1 MDRPR
6 AKPQPA
12 ASANRLPTIH
22 STPAIKRSVTSTTA
36 VGHDEPGSI
45 STHQVKGQNQEAIN
59 YSLQMKTALTELLND
74 GRVKGSTHGSRC
86 LQNILMQTER
96 DMRSER
102 RKSLN
107 AREAK

>member
-1 MDRPR
+1 MERPR
-6 AKPQPA
+6 KNPQPA
-12 ASANRLPTIH
+12 ASTNLLPTIH
-22 STPAIKRSVTSTTA
+22 STPTIRRSVTSTTG
-36 VGHDEPGSI
+36 VGHDEPVSRL
-45 STHQVKGQNQEAIN
+45 SHHAKEPSQEAIN

-96 DMRSER
+96 EMRNER

-107 AREAK
+107 TQEAK